1 MGRRTWNLRI
11 DLSSTDD
18 AVYAD
23 AVLVDGPAFLT
34 GHGRACVEPG
44 CQGQEQGQEQ
54 SYALAARRS
63 LTDLVQA
70 MRATLETR
78 ELVPV
83 DRS

>member
-44 CQGQEQGQEQ
+44 CDEQ

>member
-34 GHGRACVEPG
+34 GHGRAGLEPG
-44 CQGQEQGQEQ
+44 CEEQ
-54 SYALAARRS
+54 SCALAARRS

>member
-11 DLSSTDD
+11 DLSSTND

-44 CQGQEQGQEQ
+44 CDEHEQ
-54 SYALAARRS
+54 SYALAARRA

-70 MRATLETR
+70 MCATLETR

-83 DRS
+83 ERT